1 MARNSSPPKNDLLK
15 GTLDMLVLQTLATQ
29 KMHGYAIAQR
39 IGELSGGAINAEA
52 GSLYPALERV
62 QKKGW
67 AKSEWGVSSTGRRVR
82 YYTITRSGRKQLGVE
97 ISDFDAMFLA
107 INRVLGRA

>member
-1 MARNSSPPKNDLLK
+1 MARDPATPRNDLLK
-15 GTLDMLVLQTLATQ
+15 GTLDMLVLQTLAVQ

-39 IGELSGGAINAEA
+39 IEELSSGAISAEA

-67 AKSEWGVSSTGRRVR
+67 AISEWGVSSTGRRVR
-82 YYTITRSGRKQLGVE
+82 YYTITKSGRKQLGIE

-107 INRVLGRA
+107 INKVLGRG